1 MVFCTLFGFSNT
13 PHQFIQMLATINEP
27 TTNNQPTQRGTPK
40 VPEHETVPCGPRIA
54 TFFFYLSD
62 VEEAGGTHFPD
73 IDLLVTPVK
82 GRAVL
87 WYVTE
92 TNREK

>member
-1 MVFCTLFGFSNT
+1 
-13 PHQFIQMLATINEP
+13 MLATINEP

-87 WYVTE
+87 WYATE
-92 TNREK
+92 KNMEK